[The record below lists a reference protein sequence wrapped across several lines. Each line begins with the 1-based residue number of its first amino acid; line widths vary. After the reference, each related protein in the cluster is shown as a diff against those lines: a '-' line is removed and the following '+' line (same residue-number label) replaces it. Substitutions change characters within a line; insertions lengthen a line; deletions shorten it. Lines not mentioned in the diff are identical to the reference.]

1 MRFSVVPFWF
11 VRGVGAA
18 GKAHLTFNQEITG
31 SSPVR
36 PTGRWM
42 IDLKWVQDQLRL
54 IEATA
59 YDDESAHGHED
70 EMYVSVLEA
79 VAAGH
84 PQSALLAAEA
94 LKAYEM
100 DFCRWYA

>member
-1 MRFSVVPFWF
+1 
-11 VRGVGAA
+11 
-18 GKAHLTFNQEITG
+18 
-31 SSPVR
+31 
-36 PTGRWM
+36 M

-54 IEATA
+54 MEEVAK
-59 YDDESAHGHED
+59 YDDESAHGYED

-84 PQSALLAAEA
+84 TQSALLAAEA
-94 LKAYEM
+94 LKARDI